1 MKTNIL
7 IQILGGLAI
16 GLALGLLIAWV
27 LAPVQYTDTSPI
39 SLRSVFKDQY
49 RIAIASAFNADNN
62 IERARARLALLGDT
76 DPGQT
81 LVNQAQQI
89 MASGDSL
96 ESAYEIA
103 VLVNALNA
111 DIPTLEPTVSLTPRA
126 ETKPSLTPSPFGQAS
141 TPKVTATVGPSP
153 TPRATATPHPTTT
166 PSPTPGAPFVLLSR
180 DEVCDPNLQPGIL
193 MVEVRNKKKQP
204 IPGQE
209 LVITWSGGEERFFTG
224 LKPEISD
231 GYADFIMQRD
241 IPYSIHPG
249 SGGETATGIVA
260 PLCSS
265 KESTEYLGAIKL
277 VFQQP

>member
-1 MKTNIL
+1 MKTNFL
-7 IQILGGLAI
+7 LQIFGGLAI

-39 SLRSVFKDQY
+39 SLRPEFKDQY
-49 RIAIASAFNADNN
+49 RIAIASAFSADNN
-62 IERARARLALLGDT
+62 IERARARLALLGENDA
-76 DPGQT
+76 GQM
-81 LVNQAQQI
+81 LVNQAQKI
-89 MASGDSL
+89 MATGGSM

-103 VLVNALNA
+103 SLVNALNA
-111 DIPTLEPTVSLTPRA
+111 EIPTLEPTISPTPPA
-126 ETKPSLTPSPFGQAS
+126 EAKPSLTPSPFGQAS
-141 TPKVTATVGPSP
+141 TPKVTATKGPSP
-153 TPRATATPHPTTT
+153 TPRAPATPRPTIT
-166 PSPTPGAPFVLLSR
+166 PSPTPGAPFVILTR
-180 DEVCDPNLQPGIL
+180 DEVCDSSLQPGIL
-193 MVEVRNKKKQP
+193 MVEVRNKKQQP

-209 LVITWSGGEERFFTG
+209 LVITWSGGEEQFFTG

-260 PLCSS
+260 PLCSN
-265 KESTEYLGAIKL
+265 KDGTEYLGAIKL